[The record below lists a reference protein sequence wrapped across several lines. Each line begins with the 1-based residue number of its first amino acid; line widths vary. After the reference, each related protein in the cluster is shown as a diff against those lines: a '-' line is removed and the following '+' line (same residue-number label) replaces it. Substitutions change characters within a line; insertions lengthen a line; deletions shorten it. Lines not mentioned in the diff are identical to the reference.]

1 MSITI
6 DGAGR
11 LVVPKRIRDAAG
23 LRPGTEL
30 DIRLRGGCIELE
42 PRAVQVSIRTV
53 GGVAVAVP
61 SEPVDT
67 LTVEAVAGVLDADRD
82 ERG

>member
-6 DGAGR
+6 DAAGR
-11 LVVPKRIRDAAG
+11 LVVPRRIRDAAG
-23 LRPGTEL
+23 LRPGMQL
-30 DIRLRGGCIELE
+30 DIRLRGGCIEIE
-42 PRAVQVSIRTV
+42 PRPIQVSIRTV

-61 SEPVDT
+61 SGSAET
-67 LTVEAVAGVLDADRD
+67 LTAEAVAGALDADRH

>member
-6 DGAGR
+6 DAAGR
-11 LVVPKRIRDAAG
+11 LVVPRHIRDAAG

-42 PRAVQVSIRTV
+42 PRALQVSIRTV
-53 GGVAVAVP
+53 KGVAVAVP
-61 SEPVDT
+61 SEPVEV
-67 LTVEAVAGVLDADRD
+67 LTAEAVARVLDADRD